1 VFLAAA
7 FDNGGPSELS
17 RATGDQKK
25 QRNERLQA
33 SGADPKRK
41 DRDGRACGPVGIAG
55 GGSAIAFREAISAA
69 QLLFYG
75 EWSERLASHARSLPW
90 WHILAATTLGGLA
103 VGILVHLVMPGRRP
117 QGVADVIEA
126 SALRGGRM
134 SASAGLVAAVVS
146 AVSLGAGA
154 STGREGPVVHLGAT
168 LSALAASRL
177 RLGRSMAQT
186 LLGCGVAAAVAA
198 SFNAPIAGVF
208 FALEVVVGSYA
219 LATFAPIV
227 VASVTGTIISR
238 MYFGDFPAFVL
249 PSHQIASFLE
259 FPAFAF
265 LGVLSAAVAVALVW
279 SVGVVQ
285 DRLQDWRIPAWLQP
299 GLGGLA
305 VGGIAVYFPEV
316 LGVGYEATDTA
327 LREGYPFLILVA
339 LLVAKVFATVIS
351 LGCGF
356 GGGVFSPSLFV
367 GAMLGGSFGLVATY
381 VLPDL
386 SSGHGAYTIVG
397 MGAVAGAVLGAP
409 ISTILMI
416 FELTGDYSLTIAVMV
431 ATVISSQVMSHY
443 YADSFFVWQ
452 LSRRRISLKG
462 GRESRALR
470 SARVGD
476 TMKQDFLTVRPDATL
491 AEIRAQLQRSR
502 YAELF
507 VVDDE
512 RQLCGTITLT
522 DLAEN
527 AFDTSHDDELLAKD
541 VQRRNPPA
549 LTVDDTL
556 DQAVRLMDG
565 AGEEHIA
572 VMDSVKAHHMV
583 GVLHQRDVMQTYHR
597 AILEA
602 RPEDDEAAPSKRT
615 SGTNSPDAS

>member
-1 VFLAAA
+1 MPSVVSLRERPVTNNNNAKGAIKFLA
-7 FDNGGPSELS
+7 LI
-17 RATGDQKK
+17 
-25 QRNERLQA
+25 RNEKIVMAGLA
-33 SGADPKRK
+33 MLLG
-41 DRDGRACGPVGIAG
+41 VLG
-55 GGSAIAFREAISAA
+55 GGFAIAFREGIGAV
-69 QLLFYG
+69 QMLFYG
-75 EWSERLASHARSLPW
+75 DWTERLASHARTLPW
-90 WHILAATTLGGLA
+90 WHILAATTLGGLI
-103 VGILVHLVMPGRRP
+103 VGGLVHWAMPGRRP

-134 SASAGLVAAVVS
+134 SLRAGFAAALIS

-168 LSALAASRL
+168 LSALVANRL

-227 VASVTGTIISR
+227 LASVTGTIISR

-249 PSHQIASFLE
+249 PAHPIVSFLE
-259 FPAFAF
+259 FPAFAL
-265 LGVLSAAVAVALVW
+265 LGALCAAVSFAMVW
-279 SVGVVQ
+279 SVGFVQ
-285 DRLQDWRIPAWLQP
+285 DRLDGWRIPPWLRP
-299 GLGGLA
+299 ALGGLA
-305 VGGIAVYFPEV
+305 VGGIALAFPEV

-327 LREGYPFLILVA
+327 LRQGYPFLILIA
-339 LLVAKVFATVIS
+339 LVIAKLTATVVS

-356 GGGVFSPSLFV
+356 GGGVFSPSLFI
-367 GAMLGGSFGLVATY
+367 GAMLGGSFGLVATLI
-381 VLPDL
+381 LPEL

-397 MGAVAGAVLGAP
+397 MGAVAGTVLGAP
-409 ISTILMI
+409 ISTILMV

-431 ATVISSQVMSHY
+431 ATVISSQVMSHV

-452 LSRRRISLKG
+452 LSRRQISLKG

-476 TMKQDFLTVRPDATL
+476 TMKQDFLTVRPDAAL
-491 AEIRAQLQRSR
+491 SEIRAKLQRSR

-507 VVDDE
+507 VVDAE
-512 RQLCGTITLT
+512 GQLCGTITLT

-527 AFDTSHDDELLAKD
+527 AFDTSHDNELLAGD

-572 VMDSVKAHHMV
+572 VMDSEKAHHMV

-602 RPEDDEAAPSKRT
+602 RPEDEPAEATER
-615 SGTNSPDAS
+615 DASSPGVT

>member
-1 VFLAAA
+1 MT
-7 FDNGGPSELS
+7 NNNN
-17 RATGDQKK
+17 ATG
-25 QRNERLQA
+25 A
-33 SGADPKRK
+33 SKLLALIRSEKIVMAGLAILL
-41 DRDGRACGPVGIAG
+41 GVLG
-55 GGSAIAFREAISAA
+55 GGSAIACREGIGAV
-69 QLLFYG
+69 QMLFYG
-75 EWSERLASHARSLPW
+75 DWSERLASHARTLPW
-90 WHILAATTLGGLA
+90 WHILTATTVGGLV
-103 VGILVHLVMPGRRP
+103 VGGLVHWAMPGRRP

-134 SASAGLVAAVVS
+134 GLRAGIVAAVIS

-249 PSHQIASFLE
+249 PAQPIVSFLE
-259 FPAFAF
+259 FPAFAL
-265 LGVLSAAVAVALVW
+265 LGAMCALISVAMVW
-279 SVGVVQ
+279 SIGLLQ
-285 DRLQDWRIPAWLQP
+285 DRLDGWRIPLWLRP
-299 GLGGLA
+299 ALGGLA
-305 VGGIAVYFPEV
+305 VGGIALAFPEV

-327 LREGYPFLILVA
+327 LRQGYVFTMLVA
-339 LLVAKVFATVIS
+339 LLVAKLIATVVS

-367 GAMLGGSFGLVATY
+367 GAMVGGAFGLVATL
-381 VLPDL
+381 VFPEL

-452 LSRRRISLKG
+452 LARRKISLKG
-462 GRESRALR
+462 GRESRALQ
-470 SARVGD
+470 SVRVGD
-476 TMKQDFLTVRPDATL
+476 TMKQDFLTVRPDAAL
-491 AEIRAQLQRSR
+491 AEIRAKLQRSR

-507 VVDDE
+507 VVDAE
-512 RQLCGTITLT
+512 GQLCGTITLT

-527 AFDTSHDDELLAKD
+527 AFDTSHDNELLARD
-541 VQRRNPPA
+541 VQRVNPPA
-549 LTVDDTL
+549 LTVNDTL
-556 DQAVRLMDG
+556 ERAVRLMDG

-597 AILEA
+597 AIIES
-602 RPEDDEAAPSKRT
+602 RPEDET
-615 SGTNSPDAS
+615 SDVPGRDVSSPGAS